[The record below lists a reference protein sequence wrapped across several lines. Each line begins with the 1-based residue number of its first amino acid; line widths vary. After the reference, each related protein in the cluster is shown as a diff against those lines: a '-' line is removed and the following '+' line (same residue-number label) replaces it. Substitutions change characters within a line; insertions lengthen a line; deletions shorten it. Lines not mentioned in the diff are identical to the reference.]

1 MNQLPKAQ
9 LTIALLACFTT
20 VGMFQRVL
28 TATDQ
33 FSAILNLIAQIVA
46 IIILSIV
53 ILGLLEWVKIFD
65 LKTNAVLTLIVV
77 IAIRL
82 TYVIVIK

>member
-20 VGMFQRVL
+20 VGMFQQVL
-28 TATDQ
+28 TSTDQ
-33 FSAILNLIAQIVA
+33 FSALLNLIVQIAA
-46 IIILSIV
+46 IIILSVV
-53 ILGLLEWVKIFD
+53 ILGLLEWIKIFD
-65 LKTNAVLTLIVV
+65 LKTNAVITLIVV

-82 TYVIVIK
+82 TYLM

>member
-20 VGMFQRVL
+20 VGMFQEVL
-28 TATDQ
+28 TASDQ
-33 FSAILNLIAQIVA
+33 FSALLNLIAQIAA
-46 IIILSIV
+46 IIILSVV

-65 LKTNAVLTLIVV
+65 LKTNAIITLIVV

-82 TYVIVIK
+82 PYLM

>member
-9 LTIALLACFTT
+9 LAIALLACFTT
-20 VGMFQRVL
+20 VGMFQQVL

-33 FSAILNLIAQIVA
+33 FSALLNLIEQLAA
-46 IIILSIV
+46 IIILSVV
-53 ILGLLEWVKIFD
+53 ILGLLEWVKVFD
-65 LKTNAVLTLIVV
+65 LKTNAIITLIVV

-82 TYVIVIK
+82 TYLL